1 MAENPLGGRLAA
13 REARAQELLRLM
25 AAGHTQRDAA
35 ASLGMSE
42 SVASRTLR
50 WWREQNARDLALNP
64 STTQVLEREMNEID
78 NLIRMHAKIES
89 LVNRI
94 VEYLEADEGID
105 EWTKWRNVVKFCGD
119 KKNVSKTL
127 IEFLKEQRMQSEA
140 HFNMRKEYASM
151 QAVVQFQS
159 VVLDEIKQ
167 ADPATAQRIVARLDA
182 MRRVRDAV
190 ETPMVQGV

>member
-1 MAENPLGGRLAA
+1 MSNWKAK
-13 REARAQELLRLM
+13 REERVEEINKLL
-25 AAGHTQRDAA
+25 AAGHTQREAA
-35 ASLGMSE
+35 AALGISDA
-42 SVASRTLR
+42 VVSRTLS
-50 WWREQNARDLALNP
+50 WWREQNAKELALNP
-64 STTQVLEREMNEID
+64 TATQVLEREMNEID
-78 NLIRMHAKIES
+78 NLVKMHAKIEG
-89 LVNRI
+89 LVNHI
-94 VEYLEADEGID
+94 IEYLNADNGRD
-105 EWTKWRNVVKFCGD
+105 EWTKWGHIVKFCGD

-127 IEFLKEQRMQSEA
+127 VEFLKEQRMQSEA

-190 ETPMVQGV
+190 EAPLSAQGA

>member
-1 MAENPLGGRLAA
+1 MSNWKAK
-13 REARAQELLRLM
+13 REERVEEINKLL
-25 AAGHTQRDAA
+25 AAGHTQREAA
-35 ASLGMSE
+35 AALGISDA
-42 SVASRTLR
+42 VVSRTLS
-50 WWREQNARDLALNP
+50 WWREQNAKELALNP
-64 STTQVLEREMNEID
+64 TTTQVLEREMNEID
-78 NLIRMHAKIES
+78 NLVKMHAKIEG
-89 LVNRI
+89 LVNHI
-94 VEYLEADEGID
+94 IEYLNADNGRD
-105 EWTKWRNVVKFCGD
+105 EWTKWGHIVKFCGD

-127 IEFLKEQRMQSEA
+127 VEFLKEQRMQSEA

-190 ETPMVQGV
+190 EAPLSAQGA

>member
-1 MAENPLGGRLAA
+1 MSNWKAK
-13 REARAQELLRLM
+13 REERVEEINKLL
-25 AAGHTQRDAA
+25 AAGHTQREAA
-35 ASLGMSE
+35 AALGISDA
-42 SVASRTLR
+42 VVSRTLS
-50 WWREQNARDLALNP
+50 WWREQNAKELALNP
-64 STTQVLEREMNEID
+64 TTTQVLEREMNEID
-78 NLIRMHAKIES
+78 NLVKMHAKIEG
-89 LVNRI
+89 LVNHI
-94 VEYLEADEGID
+94 IEYLNADNGRD
-105 EWTKWRNVVKFCGD
+105 EWTKWGHIVKFCGD

-127 IEFLKEQRMQSEA
+127 VEFLKEQRMQSEA